1 MLVYMGAKLQHPAS
15 TVTKPSMGR
24 VLPTQLDLIFFKFV
38 AIEDLFEDIFAVRWH
53 YLKYQQGLMSY
64 C

>member
-1 MLVYMGAKLQHPAS
+1 MLVYMGANFNTPLPVDGLAS

-38 AIEDLFEDIFAVRWH
+38 AIEDLFEDIFAVR
-53 YLKYQQGLMSY
+53 
-64 C
+64 